1 MKAIKKL
8 IWSIRNRHAIKV
20 VKTLFASIRKEEE
33 AKRLHDEHEL
43 FLQVLD
49 LSDIFDKVLPTY
61 DGYIEYKGECVYRSD
76 CGFNNI
82 YDTTNAKNSAEL
94 LMWERIRAKYGSKKV
109 DVDIIHTP
117 YPWNT
122 AMAHYL
128 TSRNMMD
135 RFKDWRLY
143 YKVKTKKRTTKKVAK
158 NASPKKAK
166 SKVR

>member
-33 AKRLHDEHEL
+33 EKRLHEEHEL

-49 LSDIFDKVLPTY
+49 LSDAFDKVLPTY

-76 CGFNNI
+76 CGFNNK
-82 YDTTNAKNSAEL
+82 YDTTNVKNSAEL

-109 DVDIIHTP
+109 EVDMIHTP
-117 YPWNT
+117 YPWNDGWT
-122 AMAHYL
+122 HYFM
-128 TSRNMMD
+128 SRNMMD
-135 RFKDWRLY
+135 RFKNWRLY
-143 YKVKTKKRTTKKVAK
+143 YKVKTKKDKKQNTKKD
-158 NASPKKAK
+158 
-166 SKVR
+166 RT

>member
-20 VKTLFASIRKEEE
+20 VKTLFVSIRKEEE
-33 AKRLHDEHEL
+33 DKRLHEEHEMY
-43 FLQVLD
+43 LQVRD

-61 DGYIEYKGECVYRSD
+61 DGYIEYRGECVYESD
-76 CGFNNI
+76 WGDLNNK

-109 DVDIIHTP
+109 EVETINTP

-122 AMAHYL
+122 TIAHYY

-143 YKVKTKKRTTKKVAK
+143 YKVKTKKRTTKKVTK
-158 NASPKKAK
+158 NARHKNSEKLK
-166 SKVR
+166 

>member
-33 AKRLHDEHEL
+33 EKKLHEEHEL

-61 DGYIEYKGECVYRSD
+61 DGYIEYKGERVYKSD
-76 CGFNNI
+76 CGLNNK

-94 LMWERIRAKYGSKKV
+94 LMWERLRAKYGNKKI
-109 DVDIIHTP
+109 DVDTIHTP
-117 YPWNT
+117 YPWNDGWT
-122 AMAHYL
+122 HYYM
-128 TSRNMMD
+128 SRNMMD
-135 RFKDWRLY
+135 RFKNWRLY
-143 YKVKTKKRTTKKVAK
+143 YKVKSITKKNTGDKKHA
-158 NASPKKAK
+158 
-166 SKVR
+166 

>member
-1 MKAIKKL
+1 M
-8 IWSIRNRHAIKV
+8 H
-20 VKTLFASIRKEEE
+20 E
-33 AKRLHDEHEL
+33 EHEL

-61 DGYIEYKGECVYRSD
+61 DGYIEYKGECVYKSD
-76 CGFNNI
+76 WGDLNNK

-122 AMAHYL
+122 AITHYYM
-128 TSRNMMD
+128 SRNMMD
-135 RFKDWRLY
+135 KFKDWRLY
-143 YKVKTKKRTTKKVAK
+143 YKVNTKKRTTKKGTK